1 MGSNVDYKISF
12 KTFHNVINNE
22 LTSTPETR
30 HSVDPSTE
38 AILAEVPL
46 SGQKEVDQ
54 AVAAARAAFP
64 AWRSLSWEE
73 RAVYV
78 QKLADAMEA
87 NHDEIRDLLV
97 AETGKPF
104 NTANMEMQFAIGHL
118 RVTAGLRIPDETVED
133 TAERTA
139 IVRYRPLGVGCAIV
153 PWNWPVLLGVGKLGP
168 GMMAGNTVIAKPSPF
183 APYTLLKIAEL
194 GTKIFPPGVLQALS
208 GDESLGPRLTAHA
221 GIDKVSFTGSTA
233 TGKKVAKAAG
243 ETMKRVT
250 LELGGNDAAIVC
262 DDADLAKV
270 VPKVASLAL
279 LSAGQICMNIK
290 RIYVH
295 EKIYDDF
302 LKAMVEF
309 IKGNLPHGP
318 AADQTTFVG
327 PVQNGVQ
334 YAKVL
339 ELYEAAEKENWK
351 IALGGL
357 KEKKEGK
364 GFFLPPT
371 IIDDPA
377 EGSLIETEEP
387 FGPILP
393 VMRWSDEDAV
403 VRRANCLE
411 AALGASVWSS
421 DIAKAT
427 KIANQLEAGS
437 VWVNTHFE
445 VGPHM
450 PFGGHKHSGLGMEW
464 GVVGLKGW
472 CNAQS
477 FWTRKD

>member
-1 MGSNVDYKISF
+1 MADYKIQF
-12 KTFHNVINNE
+12 TTFQNVINNE
-22 LTSTPETR
+22 LKSTSEVR
-30 HSVDPSTE
+30 HGVDPSTE
-38 AILAEVPL
+38 ENLPDLPV
-46 SGQKEVDQ
+46 SGQEEVDQ
-54 AVAAARAAFP
+54 AVSFAREAFP
-64 AWRSLSWEE
+64 AWRSKSWDE
-73 RAVYV
+73 RGACV
-78 QKLADAMEA
+78 QKLADAIEA

-97 AETGKPF
+97 NESGKAF

-153 PWNWPVLLGVGKLGP
+153 PWNWPLLLGVGKIGP
-168 GMMAGNTVIAKPSPF
+168 GVMAGNTVIVKPSPY
-183 APYTLLKIAEL
+183 APYTLIKVCEL
-194 GTKIFPPGVLQALS
+194 ASKIFPPGVIQVLS
-208 GDESLGPRLTAHA
+208 GDESLGPLLTLHP
-221 GIDKVSFTGSTA
+221 GINKVSFTGSTA
-233 TGKKVAKAAG
+233 TGKKVAEACAK
-243 ETMKRVT
+243 TVKRLT

-270 VPKVASLAL
+270 VPKVSTLAL
-279 LSAGQICMNIK
+279 ISSGQICMNVK

-302 LKAMVEF
+302 LKAMVDF
-309 IKGNLPHGP
+309 VRNNMKPGP
-318 AADQTTFVG
+318 AADPNTGVG
-327 PVQNGVQ
+327 PVQNSMQ

-339 ELYEAAEKENWK
+339 NLFEAAEKEGWK
-351 IALGGL
+351 IATGGL

-364 GFFLPPT
+364 GFILPPT

-377 EGSLIETEEP
+377 EGSRIEAEEP

-393 VMRWSDEDAV
+393 VMRWSDEAELI
-403 VRRANCLE
+403 RRANGFDSG
-411 AALGASVWSS
+411 LGASVWSS
-421 DIAKAT
+421 DITKAT
-427 KIANQLEAGS
+427 KIADQLEAGS
-437 VWVNTHFE
+437 VWINTHFE

-450 PFGGHKHSGLGMEW
+450 PFGGHKQAGLGMEW

-472 CNAQS
+472 CNPQA

>member
-1 MGSNVDYKISF
+1 MTDYKIQFTTF
-12 KTFHNVINNE
+12 KNVINNE
-22 LTSTPETR
+22 LRSTSQVR
-30 HSVDPSTE
+30 HGVNPSTE
-38 AILAEVPL
+38 EKLPEVPV
-46 SGQKEVDQ
+46 SGQDEVDQ
-54 AVAAARAAFP
+54 AVAFAREAFP
-64 AWRSLSWEE
+64 AWRSKSWDE
-73 RAVYV
+73 RGACV
-78 QKLADAMEA
+78 QKLADAIEA

-97 AETGKPF
+97 NESGKAF

-118 RVTAGLRIPDETVED
+118 RVTSGLRIPDETVED

-153 PWNWPVLLGVGKLGP
+153 PWNWPLLLGVGKIGP
-168 GMMAGNTVIAKPSPF
+168 GVMAGNAVVVKPSPY
-183 APYTLLKIAEL
+183 APYTLLKIGEL
-194 GTKIFPPGVLQALS
+194 ASKIFPPGVIQVLS
-208 GDESLGPRLTAHA
+208 GDESLGPRLTLHP
-221 GIDKVSFTGSTA
+221 GINKVSFTGSTA
-233 TGKKVAKAAG
+233 TGKKVAEACAK
-243 ETMKRVT
+243 TVKRLT

-270 VPKVASLAL
+270 VPKVTTLAL
-279 LSAGQICMNIK
+279 ISSGQICMNVK

-302 LKAMVEF
+302 LKAMVDF
-309 IKGNLPHGP
+309 IRNNMKPGV
-318 AADQTTFVG
+318 AADPNTGVG
-327 PVQNGVQ
+327 PVQNSAQ

-339 ELYEAAEKENWK
+339 DLYEAAEKEGWK
-351 IALGGL
+351 IATGGL

-364 GFFLPPT
+364 GFILPPT

-377 EGSLIETEEP
+377 EGSRIEAEEP

-393 VMRWSDEDAV
+393 VMRWSDEAEV
-403 VRRANCLE
+403 VHRANGFDSG
-411 AALGASVWSS
+411 LGASVWSS

-427 KIANQLEAGS
+427 KLADQLEAGS
-437 VWVNTHFE
+437 VWINTHFE

-450 PFGGHKHSGLGMEW
+450 PFGGHKQAGLGMEW

-472 CNAQS
+472 CNPQA